1 MPAIFVRPAEKVL
14 DLPCVAPVSEKVPEL
29 VVELPEQV
37 ASEDSVTETE
47 SELSDIAE
55 SSYDPELLARLMSD

>member
-1 MPAIFVRPAEKVL
+1 M
-14 DLPCVAPVSEKVPEL
+14 DLPCVEPISEKVPEL